1 MADERGYWG
10 LEIGQ
15 AGLKAIRLV
24 FGDVQGRVTATAFD
38 YVRHEKLLSQPDAIA
53 EEMIP
58 EAIETFLERND
69 VSGDIVALGVSG
81 QNALARFIQLPPVE
95 ANKVGQIVQYEAKQ
109 QIPFALEDV
118 VWDYQTIGGGADEDT
133 GFMLDAEVGLFAM
146 KRDLVDKALQPFI
159 SRKIEVELVQIGPLA
174 CFNYLCYDLLG
185 IRPGTEAPEE
195 GDHYIVCDIGAE
207 ATTLIVTDGS
217 SIWIRNVPIG
227 GTHFSRAL
235 VKGMKLT
242 FAKAEHLKCNAT
254 RSPDPKAVFQTLR
267 PVFNDFLAELQRSIG
282 YFSSVNRDAKI
293 AKLIGVGNGFK
304 LPGLPK
310 FLEQALGYPVERIEA
325 FDALDGDQTLADELF
340 LENIPTFVVP
350 YGTALQAMG
359 QATMKTSLLPKEI
372 VVARLIRRKKPW
384 AVLACSLL
392 LAAFSLS
399 AFGYG
404 LLMQSVS
411 AARWQ
416 STEQT
421 VAEFNQEAAAKKAAY
436 GEQEARID
444 DLKNRGER
452 LLGSVE
458 TRVYWPELF
467 RAINA
472 AMPDDE
478 NIADPNVIETLD
490 RVRIKSVTTTKV
502 PSFEGWFLAVP
513 QVSKDLM
520 LESEREAAP
529 EGEGYI
535 VTLVGEH
542 FHDTRAKTKD
552 PAEKADRHGA
562 GYVALKVVKPLQ
574 EWELTRELDT
584 DGDDIPEDVAVP
596 IRKIGISHVAFL
608 TRTLDDVEHPAEII
622 KQRREEAENF
632 EGSGGAFDAFD
643 PTRTFD
649 PAGGFGR
656 GGARGTPRGGITRG
670 SARARRGAET
680 QAEEELVRPTEHTRF
695 LIEFA
700 WIPTPP
706 EERADADPL
715 LAVEATEG
723 DGTTEDGLTDET
735 LQDPDPA

>member
-1 MADERGYWG
+1 
-10 LEIGQ
+10 
-15 AGLKAIRLV
+15 
-24 FGDVQGRVTATAFD
+24 
-38 YVRHEKLLSQPDAIA
+38 
-53 EEMIP
+53 
-58 EAIETFLERND
+58 
-69 VSGDIVALGVSG
+69 
-81 QNALARFIQLPPVE
+81 
-95 ANKVGQIVQYEAKQ
+95 
-109 QIPFALEDV
+109 
-118 VWDYQTIGGGADEDT
+118 
-133 GFMLDAEVGLFAM
+133 
-146 KRDLVDKALQPFI
+146 
-159 SRKIEVELVQIGPLA
+159 
-174 CFNYLCYDLLG
+174 
-185 IRPGTEAPEE
+185 RPGTEAPEE

-542 FHDTRAKTKD
+542 FHDTRAETTD

-584 DGDDIPEDVAVP
+584 DGD
-596 IRKIGISHVAFL
+596 
-608 TRTLDDVEHPAEII
+608 
-622 KQRREEAENF
+622 
-632 EGSGGAFDAFD
+632 
-643 PTRTFD
+643 
-649 PAGGFGR
+649 
-656 GGARGTPRGGITRG
+656 
-670 SARARRGAET
+670 
-680 QAEEELVRPTEHTRF
+680 
-695 LIEFA
+695 
-700 WIPTPP
+700 
-706 EERADADPL
+706 
-715 LAVEATEG
+715 
-723 DGTTEDGLTDET
+723 
-735 LQDPDPA
+735 